1 MHLGCVTKSVHWKG
15 VFVMAEKQYRIGV
28 DLGGTNIKVGIVDEK
43 NRIIGKKSAKTLADR
58 PWQAVAKDIAQL
70 VTDLLADL
78 GIDLSECEKMGIGS
92 PGMID
97 HANGVVVFAGNFNW
111 DDVPLVAELR
121 RYIDLPITLA
131 NDANC
136 AALGETVA
144 GAGKGARHVVLITL
158 GTGVGGGVVVDGV
171 LQHGGAAGGMELG
184 HTLLMMDGEECTCGR
199 RGCFEAYASAS
210 ALARQARR
218 AAKNDSKTMMRE
230 LCRGDLNSMNGA
242 IPFKASQKGDKTAQ
256 RVVDDYIRYLGE
268 GIINCINVWRPDKV
282 LLGGGISNEGA
293 PLIDPLNEY
302 VRPRCFAG
310 ERGFV
315 PHVEVAAL
323 KNDAGIIGA
332 AAL

>member
-1 MHLGCVTKSVHWKG
+1 
-15 VFVMAEKQYRIGV
+15 MAKKPYRIGV
-28 DLGGTNIKVGIVDEK
+28 DLGGTNIKVGIVDEQ
-43 NRIIGKKSAKTLADR
+43 NHILGKKSTKTLASR
-58 PWQAVAKDIAQL
+58 PWQEVAKDISQ
-70 VTDLLADL
+70 VTFALLGEL
-78 GIDLSECEKMGIGS
+78 KIDVDDCEKLGVGS

-97 HANGVVVFAGNFNW
+97 HANGVVVFAGNFDW

-121 RYIDLPITLA
+121 RYFELPISIA

-144 GAGKGARHVVLITL
+144 GAGKGAGHVVLLTL
-158 GTGVGGGVVVDGV
+158 GTGVGGGVVANGV

-184 HTLLMMDGEECTCGR
+184 HTLLEMDGEKCTCGR
-199 RGCFEAYASAS
+199 RGCLEAYASAS
-210 ALARQARR
+210 ALARQARK
-218 AAKNDSKTMMRE
+218 AAEKDPKSLMHKM
-230 LCRGDLNSMNGA
+230 CGGDLSTMNGA
-242 IPFKASQKGDKTAQ
+242 IPFRAARQGDKTAQ
-256 RVVDDYIRYLGE
+256 RVVDTYIRYLGE
-268 GIINCINVWRPDKV
+268 GLVNFINIWRPEKV
-282 LLGGGISNEGA
+282 LLGGGVSNEGA

-315 PHVEVAAL
+315 PHIEVAAL